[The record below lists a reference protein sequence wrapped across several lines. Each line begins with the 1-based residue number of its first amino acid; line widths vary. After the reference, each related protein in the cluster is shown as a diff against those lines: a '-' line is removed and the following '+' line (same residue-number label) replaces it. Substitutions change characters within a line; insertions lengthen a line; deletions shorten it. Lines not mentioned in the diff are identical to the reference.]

1 MTEREVELQVRIWTD
16 QGVADSI
23 RLFRRHS
30 GADEYKYLK
39 RRVTIDD
46 DILLEMLKVVDYI
59 DLGVGD
65 DDELVRASIYKRG
78 INAYSQLVVHL
89 QLSVVDETARNELIA
104 KIKARNFLWE
114 SFKP

>member
-23 RLFRRHS
+23 RLFRQHS

-39 RRVTIDD
+39 RRVTID

-65 DDELVRASIYKRG
+65 DDELVPASIYKRG

-89 QLSVVDETARNELIA
+89 QLSVVDEVARNQLIA
-104 KIKARNFLWE
+104 KIKASNSLWE